1 MDRQELID
9 KILSVK
15 DLNKEMDIVYEVL
28 DELGI
33 KFKRTTCKRC
43 RRDGYNLALEELGL
57 IQSAA
62 EESDFNGDYEY
73 EYLKPVQYQWRGNL
87 LNQRTPVPVIEAF
100 LKAHP
105 RGGEFFRKT
114 EKENE

>member
-1 MDRQELID
+1 MTEA
-9 KILSVK
+9 ILAVEDVK
-15 DLNKEMDIVYEVL
+15 KGKDTIYAVL
-28 DELGI
+28 TELGI
-33 KFKRTTCKRC
+33 PFKKTTCIKC
-43 RRDGYNLALEELGL
+43 LRDLRYIAMEELGL

-105 RGGEFFRKT
+105 RGWEFFRKT